1 MAADDLQK
9 QKEELERLRREYE
22 KLTKKPAALFNTNDL
37 RSATAAV
44 GAMSDALKEAK
55 DRASELSEGFK
66 GQYDL
71 NVAINAE
78 LKKGYDAVSLATKAQ
93 SKLTDITQKLKYDQQ
108 EISKLNR
115 KQLLDIQD
123 KQKAAVQDLKDQAE
137 RLTKE
142 KIGAKFTG
150 QINEATVDRL
160 RFLGKINQQEEAI
173 LRAAADG
180 FKVAKDTDYLLI
192 QRIQKEERIEE
203 LMGLGGVALKGIEQ
217 SLNKIGLGGLAS
229 ALGVDSALEKMR
241 ELAEEIEEASGATL
255 SFADKI
261 KVLKVGFGEVKDQLA
276 ESLTDPLAIGTFLAT
291 QITDA
296 FLSLDKSTGELAKNF
311 GISYR
316 AASGLSN
323 DLNSAANNSY
333 LLNITTQGLTEAFI
347 TLNNQFG
354 TFAQISEEALNTV
367 TRLTKEAGL
376 SAEAAGMLFRTTVLT
391 GKEVEDT
398 TTEFLGEATA
408 LANANGIALNQK
420 QILESIK
427 DVSQAT
433 LLSLG
438 GQPAKIAEAVVQ
450 AKLLGVNL
458 QQVEGIASSLLQFE
472 SSISSEL
479 EAELLTGKQLNLE
492 RARLAAIN
500 NDLGTV
506 AEEIAKQVGTAA
518 DFTAMNVIQQE
529 ALAKS
534 VGMTREDLAKSLIER
549 EALVKLSGVEGKTAQ
564 ERFNNLVKEVG
575 LEEAKKRLGDEQLAN
590 QLAGQSV
597 QERFTASIEKLK
609 EVFVSLVEPLMP
621 VLDIFA
627 EIAGVVSALVAGPM
641 GQILKFASTL
651 VKYLL
656 PVYGLYKGILA
667 LQSANV
673 AISRVAAII
682 EAGRLTTLQGQVV
695 ARGEENAI
703 SKITIFFAR
712 LKLLFARRELE
723 TQVLTSTQKAAQL
736 GLGGQILAMLGFQ
749 NAAEMYKLTLMTGG
763 TTQAAI
769 RAGLEE
775 TILGSLILQAGAIL
789 TNIGK
794 STIELGIKMGI
805 LSATLATNAA
815 LTFGVGVAV
824 AVAAAVAGFAAIK
837 ALTADDMV
845 SPQGYGKRTLLAP
858 EGAIQLN
865 DKDTVI
871 AGTNLGGGTPAPSGT
886 DLGGGTPAPSGGG
899 SVNMAPL
906 VAELQAIKTLLNTV
920 LTKEGT
926 ININGTTVA
935 TAIYPDIQRISRL
948 KDFKTQ

>member
-1 MAADDLQK
+1 MADDIKLQIA
-9 QKEELERLRREYE
+9 ELERLKKEYE
-22 KLTKKPAALFNTNDL
+22 KLTKKPAPLFDTSNLKN
-37 RSATAAV
+37 AKAAV
-44 GAMSDALKEAK
+44 EGMSLALKEAIRVA
-55 DRASELSEGFK
+55 DELKEGFRGIQDELDGILQEIVK
-66 GQYDL
+66 GNRAVD
-71 NVAINAE
+71 IS
-78 LKKGYDAVSLATKAQ
+78 KKSL
-93 SKLTDITQKLKYDQQ
+93 SSVRDIAQKLKYDQAGIY
-108 EISKLNR
+108 ELNR
-115 KQLLDIQD
+115 KQLLAVQD
-123 KQKAAVQDLKDQAE
+123 KQKIAEKELRDQAE
-137 RLTKE
+137 RLARE
-142 KIGAKFTG
+142 KGIVDLSQVRLKFIKNLT
-150 QINEATVDRL
+150 EDE
-160 RFLGKINQQEEAI
+160 FAI
-173 LRAAADG
+173 LKMAQDEFDVLNRSN
-180 FKVAKDTDYLLI
+180 LLLN
-192 QRIQKEERIEE
+192 QRILKEERIEE

-217 SLNKIGLGGLAS
+217 SLNKLGLGSLAS

-241 ELAEEIEEASGATL
+241 ELAKEIEEASGATL

-261 KVLKVGFGEVKDQLA
+261 KVLKTGFGEVKDQLA

-333 LLNITTQGLTEAFI
+333 LLNVNTQGLTEALI

-354 TFAQISEEALNTV
+354 TFAYLSEEALTTF

-376 SAEAAGMLFRTTVLT
+376 SAESAGMLFRTTVLT
-391 GKEVEDT
+391 GKEVEGT
-398 TTEFLGEATA
+398 TKEFLGEASA
-408 LANANGIALNQK
+408 LAATNGIALNQK
-420 QILESIK
+420 QILEEVK
-427 DVSQAT
+427 NTSQAT

-438 GQPAKIAEAVVQ
+438 GQPAKIAEAIVQ

-500 NDLGTV
+500 NDLATV
-506 AEEIAKQVGTAA
+506 AEEIAKQVGTAS

-575 LEEAKKRLGDEQLAN
+575 LEEAKKRLGDEALAN

-641 GQILKFASTL
+641 GQILKFAATL
-651 VKYLL
+651 AKYLL

-667 LQSANV
+667 LQKANV

-703 SKITIFFAR
+703 SKISIFLAR
-712 LKLLFARRELE
+712 TKLFFTNAEYRA
-723 TQVLTSTQKAAQL
+723 TVLTNTQKTIGNTITRIGNAFKKG
-736 GLGGQILAMLGFQ
+736 GLI
-749 NAAEMYKLTLMTGG
+749 YD
-763 TTQAAI
+763 
-769 RAGLEE
+769 
-775 TILGSLILQAGAIL
+775 
-789 TNIGK
+789 IG
-794 STIELGIKMGI
+794 
-805 LSATLATNAA
+805 
-815 LTFGVGVAV
+815 
-824 AVAAAVAGFAAIK
+824 AAAVNAIAATMKFLGKFLGPFAIPAAIAAGGVIAAAGYK
-837 ALTADDMV
+837 FLKGNDVM
-845 SPQGYGKRTLLAP
+845 SQGYGKRTLMAP

-871 AGTNLGGGTPAPSGT
+871 AGT

-920 LTKEGT
+920 LNKEGT
-926 ININGTTVA
+926 ISINGTTVA
-935 TAIYPDIQRISRL
+935 TAIYPDIQRMSRL

>member
-1 MAADDLQK
+1 MADDDLKK
-9 QKEELERLRREYE
+9 QREELERLRREYE
-22 KLTKKPAALFNTNDL
+22 KLTKKPAPLFNTNDL
-37 RSATAAV
+37 RNAKAAV
-44 GAMSDALKEAK
+44 EAMSDALEEAK
-55 DRASELSEGFK
+55 DRAAELSEGFK

-78 LKKGYDAVSLATKAQ
+78 LKKGYDTVSLATKAQ

-150 QINEATVDRL
+150 QITEDTIERL

-241 ELAEEIEEASGATL
+241 ELAEEIEKASGATL

-333 LLNITTQGLTEAFI
+333 LLNINTQGLTEAFI

-354 TFAQISEEALNTV
+354 TFAQISDEALTTF

-376 SAEAAGMLFRTTVLT
+376 SDEAASMLFRTTILT
-391 GKEVEDT
+391 GKEVEGT
-398 TTEFLGEATA
+398 TKEFLGEATA
-408 LANANGIALNQK
+408 LAAANSVALNQK

-458 QQVEGIASSLLQFE
+458 GQVEDIAQSLLQFE

-534 VGMTREDLAKSLIER
+534 VGLTREDLAKSLIER
-549 EALVKLSGVEGKTAQ
+549 EALVKLSAKEGETAQ
-564 ERFNNLVKEVG
+564 QAFNNLVKEVG

-609 EVFVSLVEPLMP
+609 EIFVSLAEPLMP

-641 GQILKFASTL
+641 GQMLKFAATL
-651 VKYLL
+651 AKYLL

-712 LKLLFARRELE
+712 LRLLFARQELE
-723 TQVLTSTQKAAQL
+723 TQVLTSAQKGAQL
-736 GLGGQILAMLGFQ
+736 GLGGQILVMLGLQ

-789 TNIGK
+789 SNIGK

-871 AGTNLGGGTPAPSGT
+871 AGT

-926 ININGTTVA
+926 ISINGTTVA
-935 TAIYPDIQRISRL
+935 TAIYPDIQRMSRL

>member
-1 MAADDLQK
+1 MADDIKLQIA
-9 QKEELERLRREYE
+9 ELERLKKEYE
-22 KLTKKPAALFNTNDL
+22 KLTKKPAPLFDTSNLKN
-37 RSATAAV
+37 AKAAV
-44 GAMSDALKEAK
+44 EGMSLALKEAIRVA
-55 DRASELSEGFK
+55 DELKEGFRGIQDELDGILQEIVK
-66 GQYDL
+66 GNRAVD
-71 NVAINAE
+71 IS
-78 LKKGYDAVSLATKAQ
+78 KKSL
-93 SKLTDITQKLKYDQQ
+93 SSVRDIAQKLKYDQAGIY
-108 EISKLNR
+108 ELNR
-115 KQLLDIQD
+115 KQLLAVQD
-123 KQKAAVQDLKDQAE
+123 KQKIAEKELRDQAE
-137 RLTKE
+137 RLARE
-142 KIGAKFTG
+142 KGIVDLSQVRLKFIKNLT
-150 QINEATVDRL
+150 EDE
-160 RFLGKINQQEEAI
+160 FAI
-173 LRAAADG
+173 LKMAQDEFDVLNRSN
-180 FKVAKDTDYLLI
+180 LLLN
-192 QRIQKEERIEE
+192 QRILKEERIEE

-217 SLNKIGLGGLAS
+217 SLNKLGLGSLAS

-241 ELAEEIEEASGATL
+241 ELAKEIEEASGATL

-261 KVLKVGFGEVKDQLA
+261 KVLKTGFGEVKDQLA

-333 LLNITTQGLTEAFI
+333 LLNVNTQGLTEALI

-354 TFAQISEEALNTV
+354 TFAYLSEEALTTF

-376 SAEAAGMLFRTTVLT
+376 SAESAGMLFRTTVLT
-391 GKEVEDT
+391 GKEVEGT
-398 TTEFLGEATA
+398 TKEFLGEASA
-408 LANANGIALNQK
+408 LAATNGIALNQK
-420 QILESIK
+420 QILEEVK
-427 DVSQAT
+427 NTSQAT

-438 GQPAKIAEAVVQ
+438 GQPAKIAEAIVQ

-472 SSISSEL
+472 SSISAEL
-479 EAELLTGKQLNLE
+479 EAELLTGKNLNLE

-500 NDLGTV
+500 NDLATV
-506 AEEIAKQVGTAA
+506 AEEIAKQVGTAS

-549 EALVKLSGVEGKTAQ
+549 EALVKLSGVEGKTTQ

-575 LEEAKKRLGDEQLAN
+575 LEEAKKCLGDEALAN

-641 GQILKFASTL
+641 GQILKFAATL
-651 VKYLL
+651 AKYLL

-667 LQSANV
+667 LQKANV

-703 SKITIFFAR
+703 SKISIFLAR
-712 LKLLFARRELE
+712 TKLFFTNAEYRA
-723 TQVLTSTQKAAQL
+723 TVLTNTQKTIGNTITRIGNAFKKG
-736 GLGGQILAMLGFQ
+736 GLI
-749 NAAEMYKLTLMTGG
+749 YD
-763 TTQAAI
+763 
-769 RAGLEE
+769 
-775 TILGSLILQAGAIL
+775 
-789 TNIGK
+789 IG
-794 STIELGIKMGI
+794 
-805 LSATLATNAA
+805 
-815 LTFGVGVAV
+815 
-824 AVAAAVAGFAAIK
+824 AAAVNAIAATMKFLGKFLGPFAIPAAIAAGGVIAAAGYK
-837 ALTADDMV
+837 FLKGNDVM
-845 SPQGYGKRTLLAP
+845 SQGYGKRTLMAP

-871 AGTNLGGGTPAPSGT
+871 AGT

-920 LTKEGT
+920 LNKEGT
-926 ININGTTVA
+926 ISINGTTVA
-935 TAIYPDIQRISRL
+935 TAIYPDIQRMSRL

>member
-1 MAADDLQK
+1 MANDIKTEIA
-9 QKEELERLRREYE
+9 ELKRLIKEYE
-22 KLTKKPAALFNTNDL
+22 QLTKKPAPLFNITDL
-37 RSATAAV
+37 KNAQAAV
-44 GAMSDALKEAK
+44 ETMRDALEEAK
-55 DRASELSEGFK
+55 DRAASLSEGFK
-66 GQYDL
+66 GIYAL
-71 NVAINAE
+71 NVANNSE
-78 LKKGYDAVSLATKAQ
+78 LKKGYDAISLATKAQ
-93 SKLTDITQKLKYDQQ
+93 TKLTDISQKLKYDQQ
-108 EISKLNR
+108 EIYKLNR
-115 KQLLDIQD
+115 KQLLAVQD
-123 KQKAAVQDLKDQAE
+123 KQKAALQDLKEQSE
-137 RLTKE
+137 RLAKE
-142 KIGAKFTG
+142 KIGVKFSG
-150 QINEATVDRL
+150 QINEATIERL
-160 RFLGKINQQEEAI
+160 KFLGKINEQEENI

-180 FKVAKDTDYLLI
+180 FQVAKDTDYLLI

-241 ELAEEIEEASGATL
+241 ELAEKIEEASGATL

-311 GISYR
+311 GISYNE
-316 AASGLSN
+316 AAGLSN
-323 DLNSAANNSY
+323 ELNSAANTSY
-333 LLNITTQGLTEAFI
+333 LLNINTQGLTEAFI

-354 TFAQISEEALNTV
+354 TFAQISEEALTTF

-376 SAEAAGMLFRTTVLT
+376 SAESAGMLFRTTVLT
-391 GKEVEDT
+391 GKEVEGT
-398 TTEFLGEATA
+398 TKEFLGEATA
-408 LANANGIALNQK
+408 LASANGIALNQK
-420 QILESIK
+420 QILEEVK
-427 DVSQAT
+427 NTSQAT

-438 GQPAKIAEAVVQ
+438 GQPAKIAEAIVQ

-479 EAELLTGKQLNLE
+479 EAELLTGKNLNLE

-500 NDLGTV
+500 NDLATV

-518 DFTAMNVIQQE
+518 EFTARNVIQQE

-534 VGMTREDLAKSLIER
+534 VGLTREDLAKSLIER

-575 LEEAKKRLGDEQLAN
+575 LEEAKKRLGDEALAN

-621 VLDIFA
+621 VLDVFA

-641 GQILKFASTL
+641 GQILKLAATL
-651 VKYLL
+651 AKYLL

-703 SKITIFFAR
+703 SKISIFLAKT
-712 LKLLFARRELE
+712 KLFFTNAEYRA
-723 TQVLTSTQKAAQL
+723 QVLTNAQTAIGNTLTKIGNSFKKGGLMYSIGEAVVSAIAATMRFL
-736 GLGGQILAMLGFQ
+736 GRILGPFAIP
-749 NAAEMYKLTLMTGG
+749 
-763 TTQAAI
+763 AAI
-769 RAGLEE
+769 A
-775 TILGSLILQAGAIL
+775 AGAA
-789 TNIGK
+789 IG
-794 STIELGIKMGI
+794 
-805 LSATLATNAA
+805 AA
-815 LTFGVGVAV
+815 GYKYLKGNDV
-824 AVAAAVAGFAAIK
+824 
-837 ALTADDMV
+837 M
-845 SPQGYGKRTLLAP
+845 SQGYGKRTLMAP

-871 AGTNLGGGTPAPSGT
+871 AGT
-886 DLGGGTPAPSGGG
+886 DLGGGTQQSSGGG

-926 ININGTTVA
+926 ISINGTTVA
-935 TAIYPDIQRISRL
+935 TAIYPDIQRMSRL

>member
-1 MAADDLQK
+1 MTNDIKTEIA
-9 QKEELERLRREYE
+9 ELERLTKEYE
-22 KLTKKPAALFNTNDL
+22 KLTKKRAPLFNITDL
-37 RSATAAV
+37 RNAQSAV
-44 GAMSDALKEAK
+44 EAMSDALEEAK
-55 DRASELSEGFK
+55 DRAASLSEGFK
-66 GQYDL
+66 GQYAL
-71 NVAINAE
+71 NVANTSE
-78 LKKGYDAVSLATKAQ
+78 LKKGYDAISLATKAQ
-93 SKLTDITQKLKYDQQ
+93 SKLTDISQKLKYDQQ
-108 EISKLNR
+108 EIYKLNK
-115 KQLLDIQD
+115 KQLLAVQD
-123 KQKAAVQDLKDQAE
+123 KQKAAFQDLKEQSE
-137 RLTKE
+137 RLAKE
-142 KIGAKFTG
+142 KIGVKFSG
-150 QINEATVDRL
+150 QINEATVERL
-160 RFLGKINQQEEAI
+160 RFLGKINEQEESI

-180 FKVAKDTDYLLI
+180 FQVIKDTDYLLT

-203 LMGLGGVALKGIEQ
+203 LMGLGGIALKGIEQ

-241 ELAEEIEEASGATL
+241 ELAEEIEKASGATL

-261 KVLKVGFGEVKDQLA
+261 KVLKAGFEEVKDQLA

-333 LLNITTQGLTEAFI
+333 LLNVTTQGLTEAFI

-354 TFAQISEEALNTV
+354 TFAQISDEALTTF

-376 SAEAAGMLFRTTVLT
+376 SAESAGMLFRTTVLT
-391 GKEVEDT
+391 GKEVEGT
-398 TTEFLGEATA
+398 TKEFLGEAVA
-408 LANANGIALNQK
+408 LASANGIALNQK
-420 QILESIK
+420 QILEEVK
-427 DVSQAT
+427 NTSQAT

-438 GQPAKIAEAVVQ
+438 GQPAKIAEAIVQ

-472 SSISSEL
+472 SSISAEL
-479 EAELLTGKQLNLE
+479 EAELLTGKNLNLE

-500 NDLGTV
+500 NDLATV

-518 DFTAMNVIQQE
+518 EFTARNVIQQE

-534 VGMTREDLAKSLIER
+534 VGLTREDLAKSLIER

-575 LEEAKKRLGDEQLAN
+575 LEEAKKRLGDETLAN

-621 VLDIFA
+621 VLDVFA

-641 GQILKFASTL
+641 GQILKFAATL
-651 VKYLL
+651 AKYLL
-656 PVYGLYKGILA
+656 PVYGLYKGILV

-673 AISRVAAII
+673 AVSRVAAII

-703 SKITIFFAR
+703 SKITVFFAR
-712 LKLLFARRELE
+712 LRLLFARQELG
-723 TQVLTSTQKAAQL
+723 TQVLTTAQKSAQL
-736 GLGGQILAMLGFQ
+736 GLGGQILVMLGLQ

-789 TNIGK
+789 SNIGK

-805 LSATLATNAA
+805 ASATLATNAA

-824 AVAAAVAGFAAIK
+824 AVAAAIAGYAAIK
-837 ALTADDMV
+837 SLTADDMV

-871 AGTNLGGGTPAPSGT
+871 AGT
-886 DLGGGTPAPSGGG
+886 DLGGGTQQSSGQSSGGG

-920 LTKEGT
+920 LNKEGT
-926 ININGTTVA
+926 ISINGTTVA
-935 TAIYPDIQRISRL
+935 TAIYPDIQRMSRL

>member
-1 MAADDLQK
+1 MADDLKQ
-9 QKEELERLRREYE
+9 QKEELEKLRKEYE
-22 KLTKKPAALFNTNDL
+22 KLTKKPAPLFNTNDL
-37 RSATAAV
+37 RSAQAAV
-44 GAMSDALKEAK
+44 RAMSDALEEAK
-55 DRASELSEGFK
+55 DRAAELSEGFK

-78 LKKGYDAVSLATKAQ
+78 LKKGYDTVSLATKAQ

-150 QINEATVDRL
+150 QITEDTIERL

-241 ELAEEIEEASGATL
+241 ELAEEIEKASGATL

-333 LLNITTQGLTEAFI
+333 LLNINTQGLTEAFI

-354 TFAQISEEALNTV
+354 TFAQISEEALTTF

-376 SAEAAGMLFRTTVLT
+376 SAESAGMLFRTTVLT
-391 GKEVEDT
+391 GKEVEAT
-398 TTEFLGEATA
+398 TQEFLGEASA
-408 LANANGIALNQK
+408 LAATNGIALNQK
-420 QILESIK
+420 QILEEVK
-427 DVSQAT
+427 NTSQAT

-438 GQPAKIAEAVVQ
+438 GQPAKIAEAIVQ

-458 QQVEGIASSLLQFE
+458 QQVEGIASSLLEFE

-500 NDLGTV
+500 NDLATV

-518 DFTAMNVIQQE
+518 EFTQMNVIQQE

-575 LEEAKKRLGDEQLAN
+575 LEEAKKRLGDETLAN

-609 EVFVSLVEPLMP
+609 EIFVSLAEPLMP

-641 GQILKFASTL
+641 GQMLKFAATL
-651 VKYLL
+651 AKYLL

-712 LKLLFARRELE
+712 LRLLFARQELE
-723 TQVLTSTQKAAQL
+723 TQVLTSAQKSAQL
-736 GLGGQILAMLGFQ
+736 GLGGQILVMLGLQ

-789 TNIGK
+789 SNIGK

-871 AGTNLGGGTPAPSGT
+871 AGT

-935 TAIYPDIQRISRL
+935 TAIYPDIQRMSRL

>member
-1 MAADDLQK
+1 MADDIKLQIA
-9 QKEELERLRREYE
+9 ELERLKKEYE
-22 KLTKKPAALFNTNDL
+22 KLTKKPAPLFDTSNLKN
-37 RSATAAV
+37 AKAAV
-44 GAMSDALKEAK
+44 EGMSLALKEAIRVA
-55 DRASELSEGFK
+55 DELKEGFRGIQDELDGILQEIVK
-66 GQYDL
+66 GNRAVD
-71 NVAINAE
+71 IS
-78 LKKGYDAVSLATKAQ
+78 KKSL
-93 SKLTDITQKLKYDQQ
+93 SSVRDIAQKLKYDQAGIY
-108 EISKLNR
+108 ELNR
-115 KQLLDIQD
+115 KQLLAVQD
-123 KQKAAVQDLKDQAE
+123 KQKIAEKELRDQAE
-137 RLTKE
+137 RLARE
-142 KIGAKFTG
+142 KGIVDLSQVRLKFIKNLT
-150 QINEATVDRL
+150 EDE
-160 RFLGKINQQEEAI
+160 FAI
-173 LRAAADG
+173 LKMAQDEFDVLNRSN
-180 FKVAKDTDYLLI
+180 LLLN
-192 QRIQKEERIEE
+192 QRILKEERIEE

-217 SLNKIGLGGLAS
+217 SLNKLGLGSLAS

-241 ELAEEIEEASGATL
+241 ELAEEIEKASGATL

-333 LLNITTQGLTEAFI
+333 LLNVNTQGLTEALI

-354 TFAQISEEALNTV
+354 TFAYLSEEALTTF

-376 SAEAAGMLFRTTVLT
+376 SAESAGMLFRTTVLT
-391 GKEVEDT
+391 GKEVEGT
-398 TTEFLGEATA
+398 TKEFLGEASA
-408 LANANGIALNQK
+408 LAATNGIALNQK
-420 QILESIK
+420 QILEEVK
-427 DVSQAT
+427 NTSQAT

-438 GQPAKIAEAVVQ
+438 GQPAKIAEAIVQ

-500 NDLGTV
+500 NDLATV
-506 AEEIAKQVGTAA
+506 AEEIAKQVGTAS

-575 LEEAKKRLGDEQLAN
+575 LEEAKKRLGDEALAN

-641 GQILKFASTL
+641 GQILKFAATL
-651 VKYLL
+651 AKYLL

-667 LQSANV
+667 LQKANV

-703 SKITIFFAR
+703 SKISIFLAR
-712 LKLLFARRELE
+712 TKLFFTNAEYRA
-723 TQVLTSTQKAAQL
+723 TVLTNTQKTIGNTITRIGNAFKKG
-736 GLGGQILAMLGFQ
+736 GLI
-749 NAAEMYKLTLMTGG
+749 YD
-763 TTQAAI
+763 
-769 RAGLEE
+769 
-775 TILGSLILQAGAIL
+775 
-789 TNIGK
+789 IG
-794 STIELGIKMGI
+794 
-805 LSATLATNAA
+805 
-815 LTFGVGVAV
+815 
-824 AVAAAVAGFAAIK
+824 AAAVNAIAATMKFLGKFLGPFAIPAAIAAGGVIAAAGYK
-837 ALTADDMV
+837 FLKGNDVM
-845 SPQGYGKRTLLAP
+845 SQGYGKRTLMAP

-871 AGTNLGGGTPAPSGT
+871 AGT

-920 LTKEGT
+920 LNKEGT
-926 ININGTTVA
+926 ISINGTTVA
-935 TAIYPDIQRISRL
+935 TAIYPDIQRMSRL

>member
-1 MAADDLQK
+1 MADDIKLQIA
-9 QKEELERLRREYE
+9 ELERLKKEYE
-22 KLTKKPAALFNTNDL
+22 KLTKKPAPLFDTSNLKN
-37 RSATAAV
+37 AKAAV
-44 GAMSDALKEAK
+44 EGMSLALKEAIRVA
-55 DRASELSEGFK
+55 DELKEGFRGIQDELDGILQEIVK
-66 GQYDL
+66 GNRAVD
-71 NVAINAE
+71 IS
-78 LKKGYDAVSLATKAQ
+78 KKSL
-93 SKLTDITQKLKYDQQ
+93 SSVRDIAQKLKYDQAGIY
-108 EISKLNR
+108 ELNR
-115 KQLLDIQD
+115 KQLLAVQD
-123 KQKAAVQDLKDQAE
+123 KQKIAEKELRDQAE
-137 RLTKE
+137 RLARE
-142 KIGAKFTG
+142 KGIVDLSQVRLKFIKNLT
-150 QINEATVDRL
+150 EDE
-160 RFLGKINQQEEAI
+160 FAI
-173 LRAAADG
+173 LKMAQDEFDVLNRSN
-180 FKVAKDTDYLLI
+180 LLLN
-192 QRIQKEERIEE
+192 QRILKEERIEE

-241 ELAEEIEEASGATL
+241 ELAKEIEEASGATL

-261 KVLKVGFGEVKDQLA
+261 KVLKTGFGEVKDQLA

-311 GISYR
+311 GISFNE
-316 AASGLSN
+316 AAGLSN
-323 DLNSAANNSY
+323 ELNSAANNSY
-333 LLNITTQGLTEAFI
+333 LLYVTTQGLTEAFI

-354 TFAQISEEALNTV
+354 TFAQISDEALTTF

-376 SAEAAGMLFRTTVLT
+376 SAESAGTLFRTTVLT
-391 GKEVEDT
+391 GKEVEGT
-398 TTEFLGEATA
+398 TKEFLGEATA
-408 LANANGIALNQK
+408 LASANGIALNQK
-420 QILESIK
+420 QILEEVK
-427 DVSQAT
+427 NTSQAT

-438 GQPAKIAEAVVQ
+438 GQPAKIAEAIVQ

-472 SSISSEL
+472 SSISAEL
-479 EAELLTGKQLNLE
+479 EAELLTGKNLNLE

-500 NDLGTV
+500 NDLATV

-518 DFTAMNVIQQE
+518 EFTARNVIQQE

-534 VGMTREDLAKSLIER
+534 VGLTREDLAKSLIER

-575 LEEAKKRLGDEQLAN
+575 LEEAKKRLGDEALAN

-641 GQILKFASTL
+641 GQILKFAVTL
-651 VKYLL
+651 AKYLL

-667 LQSANV
+667 LQRANV
-673 AISRVAAII
+673 AVSRIAAII
-682 EAGRLTTLQGQVV
+682 EAGRLTTLQGAVV

-703 SKITIFFAR
+703 SKISIFLAKT
-712 LKLLFARRELE
+712 KLFFTNAEYRA
-723 TQVLTSTQKAAQL
+723 QVLNNAQIAIGNTLTKIGNSFKKGGLMYSIGEAAVSAIAATMRFL
-736 GLGGQILAMLGFQ
+736 GRILGPFAIP
-749 NAAEMYKLTLMTGG
+749 
-763 TTQAAI
+763 AAI
-769 RAGLEE
+769 A
-775 TILGSLILQAGAIL
+775 AGAAV
-789 TNIGK
+789 G
-794 STIELGIKMGI
+794 
-805 LSATLATNAA
+805 AA
-815 LTFGVGVAV
+815 GYKFLKGND
-824 AVAAAVAGFAAIK
+824 I
-837 ALTADDMV
+837 M
-845 SPQGYGKRTLLAP
+845 SQGYGKRTLMAP

-871 AGTNLGGGTPAPSGT
+871 AGT
-886 DLGGGTPAPSGGG
+886 DLGGGTQQSSGGG

-920 LTKEGT
+920 LNKEGT
-926 ININGTTVA
+926 ISINGTTVA
-935 TAIYPDIQRISRL
+935 TAIYPDIQRMSRL

>member
-1 MAADDLQK
+1 MADDLKQ

-22 KLTKKPAALFNTNDL
+22 KLTKKPAPLFNTGDL
-37 RSATAAV
+37 KLAQAAV
-44 GAMSDALKEAK
+44 RAMADALEEAK
-55 DRASELSEGFK
+55 DRAADLSEGFK

-78 LKKGYDAVSLATKAQ
+78 LKKGYDTVSLATKAQ

-150 QINEATVDRL
+150 QITEDTVERL

-241 ELAEEIEEASGATL
+241 ELAEEIEKASGATL

-333 LLNITTQGLTEAFI
+333 LLNVNTQGLTEALI

-354 TFAQISEEALNTV
+354 TFAYLSEEALTTF

-376 SAEAAGMLFRTTVLT
+376 SAESAGMLFRTTVLT
-391 GKEVEDT
+391 GKEVEGT
-398 TTEFLGEATA
+398 TKEFLGEASA
-408 LANANGIALNQK
+408 LAATNGIALNQK
-420 QILESIK
+420 QILEEVK
-427 DVSQAT
+427 NTSQAT

-438 GQPAKIAEAVVQ
+438 GQPAKIAEAIVQ

-500 NDLGTV
+500 NDLATV
-506 AEEIAKQVGTAA
+506 AEEIAKQVGTAS

-575 LEEAKKRLGDEQLAN
+575 LEEAKKRLGDEALAN

-641 GQILKFASTL
+641 GQILKFAATL
-651 VKYLL
+651 AKYLL

-667 LQSANV
+667 LQKANV

-703 SKITIFFAR
+703 SKISIFLAR
-712 LKLLFARRELE
+712 TKLFFTNAEYRA
-723 TQVLTSTQKAAQL
+723 TVLTNTQKTIGNTITRIGNAFKKG
-736 GLGGQILAMLGFQ
+736 GLI
-749 NAAEMYKLTLMTGG
+749 YD
-763 TTQAAI
+763 
-769 RAGLEE
+769 
-775 TILGSLILQAGAIL
+775 
-789 TNIGK
+789 IG
-794 STIELGIKMGI
+794 
-805 LSATLATNAA
+805 
-815 LTFGVGVAV
+815 
-824 AVAAAVAGFAAIK
+824 AAAVNAIAATMKFLGKFLGPFAIPAAIAAGGVIAAAGYK
-837 ALTADDMV
+837 FLKGNDVM
-845 SPQGYGKRTLLAP
+845 SQGYGKRTLMAP

-871 AGTNLGGGTPAPSGT
+871 AGT

-920 LTKEGT
+920 LNKEGT
-926 ININGTTVA
+926 ISINGTTVA
-935 TAIYPDIQRISRL
+935 TAIYPDIQRMSRL

>member
-1 MAADDLQK
+1 MSDDPK
-9 QKEELERLRREYE
+9 QQLAELERLRKKYE
-22 KLTKKPAALFNTNDL
+22 QLTKQKAASYDTSDPLKMKAAIQ
-37 RSATAAV
+37 SAT
-44 GAMSDALKEAK
+44 DALREAQ
-55 DRASELSEGFK
+55 RAADELKEGFR
-66 GQYDL
+66 GIQD
-71 NVAINAE
+71 E
-78 LKKGYDAVSLATKAQ
+78 LDGILQEIVKGYKA
-93 SKLTDITQKLKYDQQ
+93 TDIAKKSLSSVRDIAQKLKYDQAGIY
-108 EISKLNR
+108 ELNR
-115 KQLLDIQD
+115 KQLLAVQD
-123 KQKAAVQDLKDQAE
+123 KQKIAEKELRDQSE
-137 RLTKE
+137 RLAKE
-142 KIGAKFTG
+142 KGIVDLSKTNLKF
-150 QINEATVDRL
+150 IKNLSDDER
-160 RFLGKINQQEEAI
+160 AI
-173 LRAAADG
+173 LEMAQNEFDVLDRSNR
-180 FKVAKDTDYLLI
+180 LLN
-192 QRIQKEERIEE
+192 QRILKEERIEE
-203 LMGLGGVALKGIEQ
+203 LMGLGGIALKGIEQ
-217 SLNKIGLGGLAS
+217 SLNKLGLGGIAS

-241 ELAEEIEEASGATL
+241 ELAKEIEEASGATL

-261 KVLKVGFGEVKDQLA
+261 KVLKAGFGEVKDQLA

-333 LLNITTQGLTEAFI
+333 LLNVNTQGLTEAFI

-354 TFAQISEEALNTV
+354 TFAQISDEALTTF

-376 SAEAAGMLFRTTVLT
+376 SAESAGMLFRTTVLT
-391 GKEVEDT
+391 GKEVEGT
-398 TTEFLGEATA
+398 TKEFLGEATA

-420 QILESIK
+420 QILEEVK
-427 DVSQAT
+427 NTSQAT

-438 GQPAKIAEAVVQ
+438 GQPAKIAEAIVQ

-479 EAELLTGKQLNLE
+479 EAELLTGKNLNLE

-500 NDLGTV
+500 NDLATV

-518 DFTAMNVIQQE
+518 EFTARNVIQQE

-534 VGMTREDLAKSLIER
+534 VGLTREDLAKSLIER
-549 EALVKLSGVEGKTAQ
+549 EALVKLSGKEGETAQ
-564 ERFNNLVKEVG
+564 QAFNNLVKEVG

-609 EVFVSLVEPLMP
+609 EIFVSLAEPLMP
-621 VLDIFA
+621 VLDVFA

-641 GQILKFASTL
+641 GQKLKFAATL
-651 VKYLL
+651 AKYLL
-656 PVYGLYKGILA
+656 PVYGLYKGILV

-673 AISRVAAII
+673 AVSRVAAII
-682 EAGRLTTLQGQVV
+682 EAGRLTTLQGAVV

-703 SKITIFFAR
+703 SKISIFFAR
-712 LKLLFARRELE
+712 LKLLFARQELG
-723 TQVLTSTQKAAQL
+723 TQVLTTAQKSAQL
-736 GLGGQILAMLGFQ
+736 GLGSSILVMLGFQ
-749 NAAEMYKLTLMTGG
+749 NAVAGYQLAKEEQMT
-763 TTQAAI
+763 TFRAI
-769 RAGLEE
+769 GVALEE
-775 TILGSLILQAGAIL
+775 TILGSLILQTGAIL
-789 TNIGK
+789 SNIGK

-805 LSATLATNAA
+805 ASATLATNAA

-824 AVAAAVAGFAAIK
+824 AVAAAIAGYAAIK
-837 ALTADDMV
+837 SLTADDMV
-845 SPQGYGKRTLLAP
+845 SPSGYGKRKGYGKRTLLAP

-871 AGTNLGGGTPAPSGT
+871 AGTNLGGGTQQSSGQSS
-886 DLGGGTPAPSGGG
+886 GSGSGQSSGGS

-920 LTKEGT
+920 LNKEGT
-926 ININGTTVA
+926 ISINGTTVA
-935 TAIYPDIQRISRL
+935 TAIYPDIQRMSRL

>member
-1 MAADDLQK
+1 MADDLKQ
-9 QKEELERLRREYE
+9 QKEELEKLRKEYE
-22 KLTKKPAALFNTNDL
+22 KLTKKPAPLFNTNDL
-37 RSATAAV
+37 RSAQAAV
-44 GAMSDALKEAK
+44 RAMSDALEEAK
-55 DRASELSEGFK
+55 DRAAELSEGFK

-78 LKKGYDAVSLATKAQ
+78 LKKGYDTVSLATKAQ

-150 QINEATVDRL
+150 QITEDTVERL

-203 LMGLGGVALKGIEQ
+203 LMGLGGATLKGIEQ
-217 SLNKIGLGGLAS
+217 TLSKIGLGDLAS
-229 ALGVDSALEKMR
+229 ALGLESALEKMR

-255 SFADKI
+255 SFSDKV
-261 KVLKVGFGEVKDQLA
+261 KVLGAGLGEMKDQLA
-276 ESLTDPLAIGTFLAT
+276 ESLTDPLSIGLFLAT

-296 FLSLDKSTGELAKNF
+296 ILSLDKSTGELAKNF
-311 GISYR
+311 GISYD
-316 AASGLSN
+316 AAAGLSSE
-323 DLNSAANNSY
+323 LNTAANASY
-333 LLNITTQGLTEAFI
+333 LLNVTTQGLTESFI
-347 TLNNQFG
+347 ALNNQFG
-354 TFAQISEEALNTV
+354 TFAQISEEALTTF

-376 SAEAAGMLFRTTVLT
+376 SAESAGMLFRTTILT
-391 GKEVEDT
+391 GKEVEAT
-398 TTEFLGEATA
+398 TQEFLGEASA
-408 LANANGIALNQK
+408 LAATNGIALNQK
-420 QILESIK
+420 QILEEVK
-427 DVSQAT
+427 NTSQAT

-438 GQPAKIAEAVVQ
+438 GQPAKIAEAIVQ

-458 QQVEGIASSLLQFE
+458 QQVEGIASSLLEFE

-500 NDLGTV
+500 NNLAVV

-518 DFTAMNVIQQE
+518 EFTQMNVIQQE

-609 EVFVSLVEPLMP
+609 EVFVSLAEPLMP
-621 VLDIFA
+621 VLDLFAQIA
-627 EIAGVVSALVAGPM
+627 EIVAPIAGFI
-641 GQILKFASTL
+641 GQILKWTVQL
-651 VKYLL
+651 GKPLL
-656 PVYGLYKGILA
+656 YIFGIYKGIKA
-667 LQSANV
+667 IQSANI
-673 AISRVAAII
+673 AISRISAII
-682 EAGRLTTLQGQVV
+682 EAGKLRTLQNQVI

-703 SKITIFFAR
+703 SKISILMAQTKLFFTNSEYRA
-712 LKLLFARRELE
+712 
-723 TQVLTSTQKAAQL
+723 TVLTNAQKAIGNTITRIGNAFKKGGLIYDIGSAAVNAIAATMRFL
-736 GLGGQILAMLGFQ
+736 GKFLGPFAIP
-749 NAAEMYKLTLMTGG
+749 
-763 TTQAAI
+763 AAI
-769 RAGLEE
+769 A
-775 TILGSLILQAGAIL
+775 AGA
-789 TNIGK
+789 
-794 STIELGIKMGI
+794 TI
-805 LSATLATNAA
+805 
-815 LTFGVGVAV
+815 
-824 AVAAAVAGFAAIK
+824 AAAGYKFLK
-837 ALTADDMV
+837 GDDVV
-845 SPQGYGKRTLLAP
+845 SKGYGKRTLMAP

-871 AGTNLGGGTPAPSGT
+871 AGT
-886 DLGGGTPAPSGGG
+886 DLGGGTKQPSGGG
-899 SVNMAPL
+899 SVNITPL

-926 ININGTTVA
+926 ISINGTTVA
-935 TAIYPDIQRISRL
+935 TAIYPDIQRMSRL

>member
-1 MAADDLQK
+1 MADDIKLQIA
-9 QKEELERLRREYE
+9 ELERLKKEYE
-22 KLTKKPAALFNTNDL
+22 KLTKKPAPLFDTSNLKN
-37 RSATAAV
+37 AKAAV
-44 GAMSDALKEAK
+44 EGMSLALKEAIRVA
-55 DRASELSEGFK
+55 DELKEGFRGIQDELDGILQEIVK
-66 GQYDL
+66 GNRALD
-71 NVAINAE
+71 IS
-78 LKKGYDAVSLATKAQ
+78 KKSL
-93 SKLTDITQKLKYDQQ
+93 SSVRDIAQKLKYDQAGIY
-108 EISKLNR
+108 ELNR
-115 KQLLDIQD
+115 KQLLAVQD
-123 KQKAAVQDLKDQAE
+123 KQKIAEKELRDQAE
-137 RLTKE
+137 RLARE
-142 KIGAKFTG
+142 KGIVDLSQVRLKFIKNLT
-150 QINEATVDRL
+150 EDE
-160 RFLGKINQQEEAI
+160 FAI
-173 LRAAADG
+173 LKMAQDEFDVLNRSN
-180 FKVAKDTDYLLI
+180 LLLN
-192 QRIQKEERIEE
+192 QRILKEERIEE

-217 SLNKIGLGGLAS
+217 SLNKLGLGSLAS

-241 ELAEEIEEASGATL
+241 ELAKEIEEASGATL

-261 KVLKVGFGEVKDQLA
+261 KVLKTGFGEVKDQLA

-333 LLNITTQGLTEAFI
+333 LLNVNTQGLTEALI

-354 TFAQISEEALNTV
+354 TFAYLSEEALTTF

-376 SAEAAGMLFRTTVLT
+376 SAESAGMLFRTTVLT
-391 GKEVEDT
+391 GKEVEGT
-398 TTEFLGEATA
+398 TKEFLGEASA
-408 LANANGIALNQK
+408 LAATNGIALNQK
-420 QILESIK
+420 QILEEVK
-427 DVSQAT
+427 NTSQAT

-438 GQPAKIAEAVVQ
+438 GQPAKIAEAIVQ

-500 NDLGTV
+500 NDLATV
-506 AEEIAKQVGTAA
+506 AEEIAKQVGTAS

-575 LEEAKKRLGDEQLAN
+575 LEEAKKRLGDEALAN

-641 GQILKFASTL
+641 GQILKFAATL
-651 VKYLL
+651 AKYLL

-667 LQSANV
+667 LQKANV

-703 SKITIFFAR
+703 SKISIFLAR
-712 LKLLFARRELE
+712 TKLFFTNAEYRA
-723 TQVLTSTQKAAQL
+723 TVLTNTQKTIGNTITRIGNAFKKG
-736 GLGGQILAMLGFQ
+736 GLI
-749 NAAEMYKLTLMTGG
+749 YD
-763 TTQAAI
+763 
-769 RAGLEE
+769 
-775 TILGSLILQAGAIL
+775 
-789 TNIGK
+789 IG
-794 STIELGIKMGI
+794 
-805 LSATLATNAA
+805 
-815 LTFGVGVAV
+815 
-824 AVAAAVAGFAAIK
+824 AAAVNAIAATMKFLGKFLGPFAIPAAIAAGGVIAAAGYK
-837 ALTADDMV
+837 FLKGNDVM
-845 SPQGYGKRTLLAP
+845 SQGYGKRTLMAP

-871 AGTNLGGGTPAPSGT
+871 AGT

-920 LTKEGT
+920 LNKEGT
-926 ININGTTVA
+926 ISINGTTVA
-935 TAIYPDIQRISRL
+935 TAIYPDIQRMSRL

>member
-1 MAADDLQK
+1 
-9 QKEELERLRREYE
+9 
-22 KLTKKPAALFNTNDL
+22 
-37 RSATAAV
+37 
-44 GAMSDALKEAK
+44 
-55 DRASELSEGFK
+55 
-66 GQYDL
+66 
-71 NVAINAE
+71 
-78 LKKGYDAVSLATKAQ
+78 
-93 SKLTDITQKLKYDQQ
+93 
-108 EISKLNR
+108 
-115 KQLLDIQD
+115 
-123 KQKAAVQDLKDQAE
+123 
-137 RLTKE
+137 
-142 KIGAKFTG
+142 
-150 QINEATVDRL
+150 
-160 RFLGKINQQEEAI
+160 
-173 LRAAADG
+173 
-180 FKVAKDTDYLLI
+180 
-192 QRIQKEERIEE
+192 
-203 LMGLGGVALKGIEQ
+203 MGLGGVALKGIEQ

-241 ELAEEIEEASGATL
+241 ELAEEIEKASGATL

-333 LLNITTQGLTEAFI
+333 LLNVNTQGLTEALI

-354 TFAQISEEALNTV
+354 TFAYLSEEALTTF

-376 SAEAAGMLFRTTVLT
+376 SAESAGMLFRTTVLT
-391 GKEVEDT
+391 GKEVEGT
-398 TTEFLGEATA
+398 TKEFLGEASA
-408 LANANGIALNQK
+408 LAATNGIALNQK
-420 QILESIK
+420 QILEEVK
-427 DVSQAT
+427 NTSQAT

-438 GQPAKIAEAVVQ
+438 GQPAKIAEAIVQ

-500 NDLGTV
+500 NDLATV
-506 AEEIAKQVGTAA
+506 AEEIAKQVGTAS

-549 EALVKLSGVEGKTAQ
+549 EALVKLSGVEGKTA
-564 ERFNNLVKEVG
+564 
-575 LEEAKKRLGDEQLAN
+575 
-590 QLAGQSV
+590 

-641 GQILKFASTL
+641 GQILKFAATL
-651 VKYLL
+651 AKYLL

-667 LQSANV
+667 LQKANV

-703 SKITIFFAR
+703 SKISIFLAR
-712 LKLLFARRELE
+712 TKLF
-723 TQVLTSTQKAAQL
+723 
-736 GLGGQILAMLGFQ
+736 F
-749 NAAEMYKLTLMTGG
+749 
-763 TTQAAI
+763 
-769 RAGLEE
+769 
-775 TILGSLILQAGAIL
+775 
-789 TNIGK
+789 
-794 STIELGIKMGI
+794 
-805 LSATLATNAA
+805 TNAEYRA
-815 LTFGVGVAV
+815 
-824 AVAAAVAGFAAIK
+824 
-837 ALTADDMV
+837 
-845 SPQGYGKRTLLAP
+845 
-858 EGAIQLN
+858 
-865 DKDTVI
+865 
-871 AGTNLGGGTPAPSGT
+871 
-886 DLGGGTPAPSGGG
+886 
-899 SVNMAPL
+899 
-906 VAELQAIKTLLNTV
+906 TV
-920 LTKEGT
+920 LTNTQKT
-926 ININGTTVA
+926 IGNTITRIGNAFKKGGLIYSIGEAAVN
-935 TAIYPDIQRISRL
+935 AISKTMAFLGRILGPFAIPAAIAGVPPIIAEQKKFLSL
-948 KDFKTQ
+948 S